1 MLARSIILRRA
12 AAARQRL
19 YSTATSPPPL
29 LAKIRSDMKDAMRA
43 KDTNKLNVCRSLIA
57 EISNASKTPTP
68 PTTDIDLLSII
79 NKTLDKSLS
88 SLSEFQSAG
97 RDDLAAK
104 ETGQIEVLKAY
115 AKQVDRVGLDEIEG
129 AVKKALEGGL
139 ANIGEAIKA
148 VMAQFEG
155 RPVVKGDVAGAVQR
169 ALKK

>member
-1 MLARSIILRRA
+1 M
-12 AAARQRL
+12 
-19 YSTATSPPPL
+19 
-29 LAKIRSDMKDAMRA
+29 
-43 KDTNKLNVCRSLIA
+43 
-57 EISNASKTPTP
+57 
-68 PTTDIDLLSII
+68 
-79 NKTLDKSLS
+79 
-88 SLSEFQSAG
+88 
-97 RDDLAAK
+97 
-104 ETGQIEVLKAY
+104 LKAY